1 MAALPDVGVQMF
13 VQAMTVA
20 VAVVG
25 LLLEEARRRRG
36 ARSPAPESGVAMRG
50 IGRIG
55 RVGIVSVDEGGDAVS
70 SSSSADADAVGSTT
84 AREQL
89 QKQNWRVDRDLHNLS
104 NVVCVLGGLCF
115 CLNTKCASWGR
126 LEVMIEMEQSM
137 LCACL
142 AVSVSAHIK

>member
-50 IGRIG
+50 IGRIA
-55 RVGIVSVDEGGDAVS
+55 RVGIVAVDEGGDAVS
-70 SSSSADADAVGSTT
+70 SSSSADAGAVGSTT

-115 CLNTKCASWGR
+115 CLNNT
-126 LEVMIEMEQSM
+126 
-137 LCACL
+137 
-142 AVSVSAHIK
+142 

>member
-1 MAALPDVGVQMF
+1 MF

-50 IGRIG
+50 IGRIS
-55 RVGIVSVDEGGDAVS
+55 IVVVDEGGDAVS

-115 CLNTKCASWGR
+115 CLNNT
-126 LEVMIEMEQSM
+126 
-137 LCACL
+137 
-142 AVSVSAHIK
+142 